1 MLIHLMPQT
10 LLFYLILIP
19 ALVAAITCHEYA
31 HARTALQ
38 FGDDTAARLGR
49 VSLNPLAHLDPIG
62 TLSLFLIGFGW
73 GKPVPVARDRLRARY
88 ADTLVSAAGPA
99 ANVILAALCAW
110 PLRSP
115 SAMAG
120 LDLLGAGVGARL
132 LLTALV
138 SINIALACFNL
149 LPIGPLDG
157 AHALASLLPIRQQF
171 RFEAFNHRHG
181 YLILLLLILL
191 DHWTPWSPL
200 SWVLGPTMTF
210 FHRLLLGPAASG

>member
-1 MLIHLMPQT
+1 MPNT
-10 LLFYLILIP
+10 VLFYAIFIP
-19 ALVAAITCHEYA
+19 ALVVAITFHEYA

-49 VSLNPLAHLDPIG
+49 VSLNPLVHLDPIG

-73 GKPVPVARDRLRARY
+73 GKPVPVSRDRLRARY

-99 ANVILAALCAW
+99 ANVLVAALCAW

-115 SAMAG
+115 AAMAG
-120 LDLLGAGVGARL
+120 LDLLGAGAGARL
-132 LLTALV
+132 LLTAIV

-157 AHALASLLPIRQQF
+157 AHAFASVLPVRQQI
-171 RFEAFNHRHG
+171 RFETFNHRHG
-181 YLILLLLILL
+181 YLVLLLLILL

-200 SWVLGPTMTF
+200 AWVLRPTMAF
-210 FHRLLLGPAASG
+210 LNSLLLGPGAAG